1 MLRTIVKKINA
12 AFRRLRD
19 RRIAAG
25 ISSTAETPEQEAE
38 RIANEIKS
46 AQMSGDISTV
56 MRLVVSTS
64 QKTTADFI
72 KETCGSLL
80 FLYYTYVDRL
90 HSRPVDIDDLI
101 DGILY
106 LDAKHYI
113 ERKEIAKRRS
123 TK

>member
-80 FLYYTYVDRL
+80 FLYYTYIDRL

-113 ERKEIAKRRS
+113 KQKEIAKHRS

>member
-1 MLRTIVKKINA
+1 VLRLTIKKIDA

-25 ISSTAETPEQEAE
+25 ISSTAETPEQEAK
-38 RIANEIKS
+38 RIADEIQS
-46 AQMSGDISTV
+46 AQMAGDIATI

-80 FLYYTYVDRL
+80 FLYYTYVDKL
-90 HSRPVDIDDLI
+90 HSRPVDIDDLV

-113 ERKEIAKRRS
+113 EQKEIAKHRNA
-123 TK
+123 K